1 MSTLLDDLNQ
11 RLLEAGVPKSVSKYL
26 KHANDYE
33 LVFDTPVS
41 IFNNTKLDA
50 SPYSDIFLE
59 FAPKF
64 TEPNEIE
71 AVVRCMTQSKGFK
84 AAVPWLLS
92 LFDKYPENGLHSGN
106 LWAVGLALYVINDK
120 KYYSEIIDIC
130 RNKEYGSSR
139 EMLMGTLARDKSNDA
154 YDVLVECLKDPSVR
168 GHAIE
173 GLGRFGQVDAISILE
188 SLIVEKGLYEYKAK
202 NTALRRLNKRL
213 TKNGQ

>member
-1 MSTLLDDLNQ
+1 MSTLLDDLNN

-41 IFNNTKLDA
+41 IFINTKLDA

-92 LFDKYPENGLHSGN
+92 LFDNYPENGLHSGN
-106 LWAVGLALYVINDK
+106 LWAVSLALYVINDK
-120 KYYSEIIDIC
+120 KYYSKIISIC
-130 RNKEYGSSR
+130 RNKDYGSAR
-139 EMLMGTLARDKSNDA
+139 KMLMGTLARAKSDDA
-154 YDVLVECLKDPSVR
+154 YLVLLECVKDPSVR

-202 NTALRRLNKRL
+202 NTALRRLNKKR
-213 TKNGQ
+213 NYSG